1 LRDRSDKDGSKAIL
15 CETNIMACIK
25 CRNPTEQGC
34 RAEEIA
40 VTAISRGDC
49 ALFRCIIQDP
59 PRTITTT
66 HFDTTD
72 DVTQPVGQSLR
83 RPLRAACFQLRAHR
97 LFAEGAH
104 IRERQDDKEKSK
116 VVAADVYAF
125 QYTRQTVAA
134 HSGSLDFLTGDH
146 EQWVSDLVEIPIR
159 WHFVWVLTSTECSKR
174 LKEGPNVRGHGFSRR
189 KGSGAP
195 AYTEWF
201 FAFSD
206 IVPNLTLQ

>member
-1 LRDRSDKDGSKAIL
+1 VLDVAASALEGSDPRKTRKYWDHRYIYTDERGILHTVCFVVNDVLASLLRDRSDKDGSKAIL

-104 IRERQDDKEKSK
+104 IRERQ
-116 VVAADVYAF
+116 V
-125 QYTRQTVAA
+125 
-134 HSGSLDFLTGDH
+134 
-146 EQWVSDLVEIPIR
+146 
-159 WHFVWVLTSTECSKR
+159 
-174 LKEGPNVRGHGFSRR
+174 
-189 KGSGAP
+189 
-195 AYTEWF
+195 
-201 FAFSD
+201 
-206 IVPNLTLQ
+206 